1 MNSQDNPIFVSHLT
15 KWDVFKCS
23 SLVAFFNLFFP
34 NFHKLRL
41 IHCFSYIVY
50 WVSYIICLLIFTFYP
65 IFRFNLYILLILLSP
80 CLISLFLGLIYAK
93 LLPSN
98 IAIPLNYPI
107 QNRSNLDDSFK
118 KIKIWKIALKKE
130 KYNFIISTK
139 KFLILSG
146 PIKIKQNYKVK
157 YYFVLFIISKKQNQ
171 KLLSHYDLYNNQIIK
186 SKHYIN
192 LSNQ

>member
-23 SLVAFFNLFFP
+23 SLAAFFNLFFP

-80 CLISLFLGLIYAK
+80 CLISLFLGLTYYSFTYCQN
-93 LLPSN
+93 LP
-98 IAIPLNYPI
+98 
-107 QNRSNLDDSFK
+107 QQKRSGQTQTTRLVSFFFPPSS
-118 KIKIWKIALKKE
+118 I
-130 KYNFIISTK
+130 
-139 KFLILSG
+139 
-146 PIKIKQNYKVK
+146 
-157 YYFVLFIISKKQNQ
+157 
-171 KLLSHYDLYNNQIIK
+171 
-186 SKHYIN
+186 
-192 LSNQ
+192 

>member
-1 MNSQDNPIFVSHLT
+1 MGKDADFISADKYDGNVMTSGEVGKIGTCRVVRSKKVKLNSDSTCYLNPIVKLT
-15 KWDVFKCS
+15 ND
-23 SLVAFFNLFFP
+23 AE
-34 NFHKLRL
+34 
-41 IHCFSYIVY
+41 
-50 WVSYIICLLIFTFYP
+50 TEE
-65 IFRFNLYILLILLSP
+65 
-80 CLISLFLGLIYAK
+80 
-93 LLPSN
+93 
-98 IAIPLNYPI
+98 
-107 QNRSNLDDSFK
+107 DDSFK

-157 YYFVLFIISKKQNQ
+157 YHFVLFIISKKQNQ